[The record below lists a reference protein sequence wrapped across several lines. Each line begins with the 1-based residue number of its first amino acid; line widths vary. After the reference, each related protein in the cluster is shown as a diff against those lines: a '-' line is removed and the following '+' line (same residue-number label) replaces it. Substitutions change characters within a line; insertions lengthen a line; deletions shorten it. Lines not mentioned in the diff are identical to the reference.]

1 MAEQATKEV
10 GQQYVISTFDLGVCM
25 KAYPLIWNDPVKYKN
40 HIVLIGTFHLMCA
53 YFKMIGKKMDSSG
66 ITDVMLEAGL
76 VGSGT
81 VYGVMSGKN
90 YSRAMV
96 CHKIVLESLEKLLLK
111 TFLSQ
116 TGQNEIFETLP
127 DESKKKVKKVKL
139 SLNKKSIEDL
149 LNDNQITSYLKQYAE
164 FRDGVQNG
172 ALGKTAQYWITYMNE
187 VWLVLQ
193 LHEAVKRN
201 DFLLYQECIN
211 LMPDL
216 FFSYD
221 GHNYARYLTM
231 FSSMISNIDVT
242 HPGSLELLKNGA
254 ISVARSMIPGSR
266 TDIDKTMEE
275 TFMRHSKSGGGA
287 SGAGITGLTRNFSA
301 YQRWVYQHMSV
312 LNTWQLHFL

>member
-1 MAEQATKEV
+1 M
-10 GQQYVISTFDLGVCM
+10 
-25 KAYPLIWNDPVKYKN
+25 
-40 HIVLIGTFHLMCA
+40 
-53 YFKMIGKKMDSSG
+53 
-66 ITDVMLEAGL
+66 
-76 VGSGT
+76 
-81 VYGVMSGKN
+81 
-90 YSRAMV
+90 
-96 CHKIVLESLEKLLLK
+96 
-111 TFLSQ
+111 
-116 TGQNEIFETLP
+116 
-127 DESKKKVKKVKL
+127 
-139 SLNKKSIEDL
+139 
-149 LNDNQITSYLKQYAE
+149 
-164 FRDGVQNG
+164 QNG

-211 LMPDL
+211 LMPHL

-266 TDIDKTMEE
+266 TDVDKTMEE
-275 TFMRHSKSGGGA
+275 TFMPHSKSGGGA

-301 YQRWVYQHMSV
+301 YQRWVLSTYEHSQYLAAAFSLADMTTDSTDAHKDLSKTEIKRNQEYVKKTTLAFENFLNPFDESIDKSKLYNISSGAPVSV
-312 LNTWQLHFL
+312 DVETDLLNAEKHGAKARAQFLEE